1 MCDMFLMLDT
11 TYFTGFADNKTPF
24 EVRDN
29 LAHVIKALE
38 EIGDKLVNWFENNEM
53 NLNTYKCHQ
62 LSNDQ

>member
-1 MCDMFLMLDT
+1 MCDMFLMLDA
-11 TYFTGFADNKTPF
+11 TYFTGFADNKTSF

-38 EIGDKLVNWFENNEM
+38 EIGDKLVNRFENNEM